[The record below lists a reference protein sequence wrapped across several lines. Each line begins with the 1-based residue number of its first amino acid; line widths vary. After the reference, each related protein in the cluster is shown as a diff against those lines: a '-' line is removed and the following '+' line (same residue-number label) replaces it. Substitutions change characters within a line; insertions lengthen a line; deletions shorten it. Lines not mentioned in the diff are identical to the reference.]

1 MATSSQEYKNPKKKI
16 VQHQEGYKKCITIN
30 VTYRR
35 VREFAGELELKSKA
49 EHLVFSNAWINRVYV
64 LDCSKLY
71 KMKLLSVDLTMITW
85 LKETQNQQDR
95 TILQFILVHIAWK
108 NRIMPGRKDKTI
120 LDWILWI
127 EIKYC
132 LN

>member
-1 MATSSQEYKNPKKKI
+1 
-16 VQHQEGYKKCITIN
+16 
-30 VTYRR
+30 
-35 VREFAGELELKSKA
+35 
-49 EHLVFSNAWINRVYV
+49 
-64 LDCSKLY
+64 LY

-85 LKETQNQQDR
+85 LKETQNQQNR
-95 TILQFILVHIAWK
+95 TILKFILVHIVWK
-108 NRIMPGRKDKTI
+108 NRIMPGRKNKTI